1 MSYEV
6 EFISTLFKYPGAG
19 GWTFATVPEEHAPSV
34 TLAWGRAP
42 VVVLG
47 RGALSLALRACPSP
61 VPGEGSGVGIG
72 GACEWC
78 CEAAS
83 AVPVRL
89 AQASR
94 GWPWSDWQ
102 SAPVAAVSCAVDAG
116 AAIATLPWPRPRN
129 VLDVLVFRPV

>member
-6 EFISTLFKYPGAG
+6 EFISTLIKYPGAG

-94 GWPWSDWQ
+94 GWPWSDRQ
-102 SAPVAAVSCAVDAG
+102 SLQQRLRHASADAS
-116 AAIATLPWPRPRN
+116 AAIR
-129 VLDVLVFRPV
+129 